1 MNILHLLTIFGL
13 PTRMSLFG
21 PDKIWNDYWR
31 KINGLNLPT
40 MSSGKAGDYP
50 QVKLSNLILQTNRDK
65 EQIVVENLDTDSQ

>member
-31 KINGLNLPT
+31 KLNGLNLPT
-40 MSSGKAGDYP
+40 MSSEKAGVLGCGP
-50 QVKLSNLILQTNRDK
+50 I
-65 EQIVVENLDTDSQ
+65 IVRNNY